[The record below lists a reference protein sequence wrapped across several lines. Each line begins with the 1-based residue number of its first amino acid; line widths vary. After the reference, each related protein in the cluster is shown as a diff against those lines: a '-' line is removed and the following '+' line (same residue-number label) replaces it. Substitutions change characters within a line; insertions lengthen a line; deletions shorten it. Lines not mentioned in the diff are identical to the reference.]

1 MKFNNQEVT
10 AVKYTGLATDNKLYT
25 NSRVNKIINQQGI
38 VMWEYEWYIT
48 VILKATSGTTKST
61 KYPNYY
67 FVSGTLQLERGLAHV
82 QLSVPE
88 YATHDWSYNASTG
101 ILTYTLY
108 EEYPS
113 TATGS
118 LVYCYRYLKKFD
130 FAPELSITPSYVD
143 DNSFW
148 CELDLYIKNKNS
160 SLMFFTITIKDEKNN
175 LLYSK
180 DLYVDA
186 GKTYGIYTLE
196 LEGKG
201 FYIAVSFY
209 AIGCETSS
217 ITKYYYPY
225 T

>member
-1 MKFNNQEVT
+1 MKYNNQDVT
-10 AVKYTGLATDNKLYT
+10 AVKYTGLATDNKQYI
-25 NSRVNKIINQQGI
+25 NSPVSKIINQNGT
-38 VMWEYEWYIT
+38 VMWEYKWFIT
-48 VILKATSGTTKST
+48 VLLKATSGTTKST
-61 KYPNYY
+61 KYPSYY
-67 FVSGTLQLERGLAHV
+67 FVSGTLQLERGLVHV

-113 TATGS
+113 TVTGS
-118 LVYCYRYLKKFD
+118 LVYCYRYLKAFD
-130 FAPELSITPSYVD
+130 FTPELSIRPSYID
-143 DNSFW
+143 DKSFW
-148 CELDLYIKNKNS
+148 CELDCYIKNNNT
-160 SLMFFTITIKDEKNN
+160 SLMYFTITIKNEKNT

-180 DLYVDA
+180 DFYINA
-186 GKTYGIYTLE
+186 GETYGIYTLE

-201 FYIAVSFY
+201 FYITVSFY
-209 AIGCETSS
+209 AIGYETSS